1 MTTMPTNGSTTE
13 KVHRDVT
20 FPVILI
26 VLGVLFLLNEFVP
39 GLGIE
44 RTWPLIL
51 IALGVL
57 LFLRAWSPPQAPRG
71 PQI

>member
-1 MTTMPTNGSTTE
+1 MASNGSSSG
-13 KVHRDVT
+13 HAGRDLT

-39 GLGIE
+39 RLALD
-44 RTWPLIL
+44 RTWPFIL

-57 LFLRAWSPPQAPRG
+57 LLLRSWNPPQAPRG

>member
-1 MTTMPTNGSTTE
+1 MPFNSSTTD
-13 KVHRDVT
+13 KVPGDVT

-57 LFLRAWSPPQAPRG
+57 LLWRAWSPPRPPRG

>member
-1 MTTMPTNGSTTE
+1 MAANGSTSE
-13 KVHRDVT
+13 HGRRDVT

-39 GLGIE
+39 QLGID
-44 RTWPLIL
+44 RTWPVIL
-51 IALGVL
+51 VALGVL
-57 LFLRAWSPPQAPRG
+57 LFLRALAPPRAPRG

>member
-1 MTTMPTNGSTTE
+1 MNHSTSEPTR
-13 KVHRDVT
+13 RDLT

-26 VLGVLFLLNEFVP
+26 VVGVLFLLSEFVP
-39 GLGIE
+39 GLGID
-44 RTWPLIL
+44 RTWPFIL

-57 LFLRAWSPPQAPRG
+57 LCLRAFEPPRPPRG

>member
-1 MTTMPTNGSTTE
+1 MTSNGSTSEHTQ
-13 KVHRDVT
+13 RDVT

-39 GLGIE
+39 RLGID
-44 RTWPLIL
+44 RTWPFIL

-57 LFLRAWSPPQAPRG
+57 LFLRSWSPPRAPRG
-71 PQI
+71 PQV